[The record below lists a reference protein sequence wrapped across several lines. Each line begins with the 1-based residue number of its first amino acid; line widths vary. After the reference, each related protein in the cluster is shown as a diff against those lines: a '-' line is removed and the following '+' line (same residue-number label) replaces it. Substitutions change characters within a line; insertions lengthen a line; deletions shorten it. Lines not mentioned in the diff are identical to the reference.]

1 MAETKATITDPE
13 EFLKLSGE
21 QLDDIFRNAPAGAI
35 PIGQGDGTAIIAL
48 GTVVSDT
55 IAKFVHI
62 FTWKGKVFEPDPV
75 DPQRATLKNRLLLLG
90 TKAIVAQV
98 YRGESWLDGKECIVL
113 DYSQTSIVAQWI
125 RDEIREVS
133 PGLYLGVVYWGKEKP
148 NAHRLIYF
156 ALKFLAAGPGVG
168 FWKKPV
174 RDSPSREVIDPCGIL
189 IQMSAGPCR
198 QRIRGRRC

>member
-1 MAETKATITDPE
+1 MPTSGPCSNTLRLFERVLNARLEDNMTNTKDTITEPE

-21 QLDDIFRNAPAGAI
+21 QLDNVFRNAPAGAI
-35 PIGQGDGTAIIAL
+35 PIGQGDGTAIIAP

-75 DPQRATLKNRLLLLG
+75 DSQRATLENRLFLLG
-90 TKAIVAQV
+90 IKAIVAQV
-98 YRGESWLDGKECIVL
+98 YRGESWLDAKECIVL
-113 DYSQTSIVAQWI
+113 DYSHTSIVAQWI

-148 NAHRLIYF
+148 HAYRLIHF
-156 ALKFLAAGPGVG
+156 ALKF
-168 FWKKPV
+168 
-174 RDSPSREVIDPCGIL
+174 
-189 IQMSAGPCR
+189 
-198 QRIRGRRC
+198 

>member
-1 MAETKATITDPE
+1 MTDTKAAITDPE
-13 EFLKLSGE
+13 EFLKLSAE
-21 QLDDIFRNAPAGAI
+21 QLDDIFRSAPAGAL
-35 PIGQGDGTAIIAL
+35 PIGQGDGTAIIAP

-55 IAKFVHI
+55 ISKFVHI

-98 YRGESWLDGKECIVL
+98 YKGESWLDGKECIVL
-113 DYSQTSIVAQWI
+113 NYSQTSIVAQWI

-148 NAHRLIYF
+148 DAHRLIHF
-156 ALKFLAAGPGVG
+156 ALKF
-168 FWKKPV
+168 
-174 RDSPSREVIDPCGIL
+174 
-189 IQMSAGPCR
+189 
-198 QRIRGRRC
+198 